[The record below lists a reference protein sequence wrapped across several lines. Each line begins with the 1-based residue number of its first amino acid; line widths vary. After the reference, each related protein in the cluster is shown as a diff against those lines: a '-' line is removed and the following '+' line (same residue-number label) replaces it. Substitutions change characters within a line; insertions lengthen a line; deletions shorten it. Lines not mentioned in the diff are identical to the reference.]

1 MTLSNLGHSSVM
13 IPLNNRVRDL
23 VSVIIPAFNAATSL
37 RRCIEKVLAQTYN
50 PIEIILVNDGSTDET
65 DTIAKSFGERLR
77 YILQENQGETAAR
90 NRGFVEARGE
100 FITFI
105 DHDDYW
111 EEQFVE
117 STVHFLKTHPDTI
130 AVSVGVEHRS
140 ALSDVPLIRPTFILQ
155 NSETDQFPLIIE
167 DFFGFWA
174 EHDHVCA
181 GAVMLR
187 GSLLNDAGGQRTDLV
202 LSGDM
207 EYWAYLATF
216 GKWGFIPKILLH
228 VDGTQV
234 PRGNLYQKYYQRYLR
249 CATVDDWEKRIKPRI
264 REDETDGFFRIRGR
278 VATWYIF
285 AMVFCGR
292 DRNGFK
298 TALKY
303 KDSLEGKFG
312 RLWRTGLLAGFLTWK
327 PLCILLRLRNRIQY
341 WHRDWR
347 RN

>member
-1 MTLSNLGHSSVM
+1 MASFSEIKLPQERTQG
-13 IPLNNRVRDL
+13 L
-23 VSVIIPAFNAATSL
+23 VSVIIPAFNAAMSL
-37 RRCIEKVLAQTYN
+37 RRCIDSVLAQTY
-50 PIEIILVNDGSTDET
+50 PQIEIIVVNDGSSDET
-65 DTIAKSFGERLR
+65 EEIARSYAGK
-77 YILQENQGETAAR
+77 LQYTCQANQGETAAR
-90 NRGFVEARGE
+90 NRGFESASGE
-100 FITFI
+100 FISFI

-117 STVHFLKTHPDTI
+117 ATVNFLKTHPDTI
-130 AVSVGVEHRS
+130 AVSVGVEHTS
-140 ALSDVPLIRPTFILQ
+140 ALSDVPLIRPAFILQ
-155 NSETDQFPLIIE
+155 NSETDQIPLIIE
-167 DFFGFWA
+167 DFFNFWA
-174 EHDHVCA
+174 DHDHVCA

-216 GKWGFIPKILLH
+216 GKWGFIPEILLH

-249 CATVDDWEKRIKPRI
+249 CATVDEWEKRIKPRI
-264 REDETDGFFRIRGR
+264 REDKTDGFFRIRGR

-285 AMVFCGR
+285 AMVFCSR
-292 DRNGFK
+292 DRDGFK
-298 TALKY
+298 TALKFR
-303 KDSLEGKFG
+303 DSLEGKFG

-327 PLCILLRLRNRIQY
+327 PLCILVRFRNRIRY

-347 RN
+347 RH